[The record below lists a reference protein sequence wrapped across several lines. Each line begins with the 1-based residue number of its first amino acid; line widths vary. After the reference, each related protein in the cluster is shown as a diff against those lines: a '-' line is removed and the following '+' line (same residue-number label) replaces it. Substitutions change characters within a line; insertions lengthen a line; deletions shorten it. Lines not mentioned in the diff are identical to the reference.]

1 MEGRSQVG
9 LSRWVFVWPWSN
21 RYNSNQTVQVSTSPP
36 PHTHTQYYIKQVC
49 DVEGYLKRSL
59 NSENYT
65 INFSHAG
72 APQFTDTAKI
82 YRHSENKTTA
92 HYIRPPLALRR
103 SFSKTNTKRMC
114 PSDAYMRFVQFT
126 GKRTRLA
133 LVFEEFRMTYC
144 SLGCQATHFKAD
156 GIIPFKM
163 IRKGVELSFHLKY
176 KPSMDIQ

>member
-9 LSRWVFVWPWSN
+9 PSRWVFVWPWSN

-36 PHTHTQYYIKQVC
+36 PHTHTHTQCYIKQVC

-59 NSENYT
+59 NSENL
-65 INFSHAG
+65 SHAG

-82 YRHSENKTTA
+82 HRHSENKTTA
-92 HYIRPPLALRR
+92 HYIKPPLALRR
-103 SFSKTNTKRMC
+103 SFRRIHEIRSIHWEANETCFGFWGIQNH
-114 PSDAYMRFVQFT
+114 
-126 GKRTRLA
+126 
-133 LVFEEFRMTYC
+133 C
-144 SLGCQATHFKAD
+144 SLGCQATRFKAD

-176 KPSMDIQ
+176 KP